1 MRKLLRWQKQIL
13 IVFVGGFLTIAFLV
27 FPAMAAEVTPAEKL
41 QKAEELSIRA
51 SKMAAQ
57 AEDTGDAELARKAL
71 ELANEASLL
80 VSEVASEARKTGNA
94 DLAQEGINMA
104 VKVQAAITQVI
115 TAGTYIARTSTDP
128 KVVADAKK
136 VVEKAEGTVRLNNE
150 TIRIALA
157 TPGTVPPEGYVPPE
171 APGREIPVQEEPA
184 IQDTEPASPV

>member
-1 MRKLLRWQKQIL
+1 L

-27 FPAMAAEVTPAEKL
+27 FPAMAAEITPTEKL

-51 SKMAAQ
+51 SKMAVQ
-57 AEDTGDAELARKAL
+57 AEDTGDAELAKKAL

-80 VSEVASEARKTGNA
+80 VSEVASEAQKTGNT
-94 DLAQEGINMA
+94 DLAQEAVNMA

-136 VVEKAEGTVRLNNE
+136 VVEKAEGLDRLNNE
-150 TIRIALA
+150 TIWIALA
-157 TPGTVPPEGYVPPE
+157 TPGTRPPEGYVPPE
-171 APGREIPVQEEPA
+171 VPGREIPVQEEPP